1 MDAVLQLRKLRESV
15 TKDLQDGRAPFW
27 VEHFDLSRHEYET
40 RISQALVNKD
50 HTGEAHFILLTR
62 AMSDYD
68 EHWKDRD
75 EV

>member
-1 MDAVLQLRKLRESV
+1 M
-15 TKDLQDGRAPFW
+15 TKDLQDGLAPFW

-40 RISQALVNKD
+40 RISQALVNRG
-50 HTGEAHFILLTR
+50 HTGEPHFILLTR